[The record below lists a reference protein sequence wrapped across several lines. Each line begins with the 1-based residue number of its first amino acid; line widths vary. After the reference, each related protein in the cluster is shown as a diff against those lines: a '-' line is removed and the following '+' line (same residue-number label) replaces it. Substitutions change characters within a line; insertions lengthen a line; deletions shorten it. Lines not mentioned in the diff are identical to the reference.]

1 MVETEVS
8 DKKLA
13 RKSWW
18 TLYKIVNKRKNKNV
32 NKNINKTEKQKC
44 KQSVNKIYFHP
55 TMPKIMKQ
63 LGYVI
68 LHTLNTLTVQW
79 KDILDS
85 HISLNPFKIFSR
97 APAGFEFQFGYS
109 N

>member
-1 MVETEVS
+1 
-8 DKKLA
+8 
-13 RKSWW
+13 
-18 TLYKIVNKRKNKNV
+18 
-32 NKNINKTEKQKC
+32 
-44 KQSVNKIYFHP
+44 
-55 TMPKIMKQ
+55 MPKIMKQ